1 MTVPTTIALSSRHEQ
16 LKRLRRLVRQAK
28 VRSSER
34 AFVVDGPTL
43 VAEAL
48 RAPIPVQAIF
58 VGATTGLRALLD
70 ANADVVSSLSDD
82 VVLYEVE
89 DRVLAPIL
97 DPRNPIPVAA
107 VVSAPAS
114 SLADLPVDRPVLVA
128 VELRDPG
135 NLGTLI
141 RTAEAA
147 GCGGIVVTGTTVDP
161 LNPKVVRASAGSV
174 LRLPVVE
181 IAEVGPCLAAV
192 RAAGR
197 LLVATVVDPKADH
210 YDQVDLRV
218 AAILVGNE
226 PRGLDASVVDQVD
239 LTVTIP
245 MEAGIESLNVA
256 AAGAVMAFE
265 SARQRRAGSDR
276 S

>member
-1 MTVPTTIALSSRHEQ
+1 M
-16 LKRLRRLVRQAK
+16 
-28 VRSSER
+28 
-34 AFVVDGPTL
+34 
-43 VAEAL
+43 
-48 RAPIPVQAIF
+48 
-58 VGATTGLRALLD
+58 
-70 ANADVVSSLSDD
+70 
-82 VVLYEVE
+82 
-89 DRVLAPIL
+89 
-97 DPRNPIPVAA
+97 
-107 VVSAPAS
+107 
-114 SLADLPVDRPVLVA
+114 VA